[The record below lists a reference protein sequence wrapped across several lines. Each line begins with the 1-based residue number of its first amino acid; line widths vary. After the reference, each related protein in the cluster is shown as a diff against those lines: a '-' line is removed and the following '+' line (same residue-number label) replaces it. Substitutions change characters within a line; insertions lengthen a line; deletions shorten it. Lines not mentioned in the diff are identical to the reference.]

1 MKNSLYILKKYW
13 KKHIKNAAALLFSG
27 VLTVAV
33 VFVALM
39 QFRGIFNRALHKR
52 YDRNGM
58 YDLQLPEASQDI
70 IDQLVDEDEDP
81 VYGYVYVLGKM
92 SVGTLSYTYGYADDP
107 GGLLHLP
114 FESGVMPTNGDEIA
128 IDRGVLN
135 NWNWAGTLGDSITL
149 DGKTYSVVGIIDEL
163 YGIVRPNTELWEA
176 ERYADYPIP
185 LIYVAPPAEETQAAY
200 TITLVDDIVGSPHET
215 DGVYYDILHN
225 EYDKEYY
232 DEEGKLHSDR
242 IYGWSLRNR
251 EYYAHLVSVMDE
263 FRYDVRWVLILS
275 GVSVLIAVLSVF
287 SVLRGIFIERQSFVG
302 VLRRTGM
309 AKRDIRKLYALECA
323 VFIVMEII
331 IGTLLGVLGYSALN
345 AYQIYVLGQSR
356 YSAFTT
362 DILVTS
368 NTLEPFVIAAVFGI
382 AIAVLAYLLT
392 AATTVYKPREKVKQ
406 KRPRSLRASFAA
418 VFRQRGVTVI
428 QIVSLSLIGFGV
440 MLGYMYYTRDGKGL
454 LNYLK
459 YDYPVSYKVGKND
472 NFDMKEDGVAEY
484 YYCGSPA
491 SFAIQTYEGKGEEL
505 ILADNNFKLGMD
517 DSTVDQFSGVTAAG
531 ELEQTFVISDT
542 EIKQYSDKVVFS
554 EPELELLVPLT
565 SDEYKNFWDDGNLGT
580 KHLYRLKTML
590 TNTAEIEKL
599 SEYVIDGE
607 INIAALN
614 NGSEVVIVA
623 DKKFIPYSVGEVL
636 RIGSVM
642 QNDTS
647 GIGDVV
653 ETEVKIGAI
662 ALVPESADEMLRYAV
677 KNDQRFNMLTTAAGA
692 GANGFHNA
700 VYTELFAPEEIDGG
714 LIPTS
719 SGAKL
724 KSYKELKRREFLE
737 NAVEYG
743 GLIMLFTFMSLLG
756 FSAYFSGIGIKIR
769 QKAYEISALRAVGTP
784 LGRIRAKLLADALAI
799 PVIAA
804 IVSGGGVFAVQRITE
819 KAYEKV
825 VLINSPEYTEIYS
838 FDEILSMWRELSN
851 KYYLDK
857 QLWSVPTIMPMLII
871 LSVMCIV
878 TVILTNISLKK
889 FKGNIAGDLNE
900 GRKRR

>member
-1 MKNSLYILKKYW
+1 MKTQIYLMLKYW
-13 KKHIKNAAALLFSG
+13 RKHKKNAAALLFSG

-39 QFRGIFNRALHKR
+39 QFRGIFNRALHKW
-52 YDRNGM
+52 YDRSGM

-70 IDQLVDEDEDP
+70 IDQLIDEDEEP

-92 SVGTLSYTYGYADDP
+92 NIGTLSYTYGYADDP
-107 GGLLHLP
+107 SGLMHIP
-114 FESGVMPTNGDEIA
+114 FESGVMPTNDGEIA

-163 YGIVRPNTELWEA
+163 YGIERSYSELWNA
-176 ERYADYPIP
+176 EIEGVYPIP
-185 LIYVAPPAEETQAAY
+185 LIYIAPPAEETPAAY
-200 TITLVDDIVGSPHET
+200 TITLVDGIVGSPQEI
-215 DGVYYDILHN
+215 DGVYVDILHYKYEAGE
-225 EYDKEYY
+225 EYDYK
-232 DEEGKLHSDR
+232 HQ
-242 IYGWSLRNR
+242 YGWSLQNR
-251 EYYAHLVSVMDE
+251 EYYAHVVSVKDE
-263 FRYDVRWVLILS
+263 FVLDVRWVLILS
-275 GVSVLIAVLSVF
+275 GIAVLIAILSVF
-287 SVLRGIFIERQSFVG
+287 SVLRGIFIERQSFVD

-309 AKRDIRKLYALECA
+309 AKKDIRKLYALECA
-323 VFIVMEII
+323 VFIVVEII

-362 DILVTS
+362 DVLVTS

-382 AIAVLAYLLT
+382 AITVLAYLLT

-406 KRPRSLRASFAA
+406 KRPRSLRASFSA

-440 MLGYMYYTRDGKGL
+440 MLGYMYYTRDGKEL
-454 LNYLK
+454 LDHLK
-459 YDYPVSYKVGKND
+459 YDFPISYYVGKND
-472 NFDMKEDGVAEY
+472 EFDMKDDAIAEY

-505 ILADNNFKLGMD
+505 ILADNNFTLGMD
-517 DSTVDQFSGVTAAG
+517 DSTVDKFSGVTATG

-554 EPELELLVPLT
+554 EPELELLVRLT

-599 SEYVIDGE
+599 SEFVIDGE

-614 NGSEVVIVA
+614 DGSEVIIVA

-653 ETEVKIGAI
+653 ETEVRIGAV
-662 ALVPESADEMLRYAV
+662 AFVPESADEMLRYAV

-692 GANGFHNA
+692 SANGLHNS
-700 VYTELFAPEEIDGG
+700 VYSELFASEEIDGG

-724 KSYKELKRREFLE
+724 TSYKELKRREFLE

-769 QKAYEISALRAVGTP
+769 QKAYEISALRAVGMP
-784 LGRIRAKLLADALAI
+784 LKRIRAKLLADALAI

-804 IVSGGGVFAVQRITE
+804 IVSGGGVFAVQRFTE
-819 KAYEKV
+819 KTYEK
-825 VLINSPEYTEIYS
+825 LILVSSPEYSELYS
-838 FDEILSMWRELSN
+838 YDEILAMKIEL
-851 KYYLDK
+851 LDK
-857 QLWSVPTIMPMLII
+857 YFLESQMWSVPTVKPMLII
-871 LSVMCIV
+871 LAVMCVV
-878 TVILTNISLKK
+878 TATLTLFALKK
-889 FKGNIAGDLNE
+889 FKGNIAGDLSE